1 MKKNILFTALLL
13 AFAQSYAAVKLPLI
27 FSNNMVFQAGEPAK
41 IWGSAEPNADVEI
54 ALDGKNF
61 RAKADSDGKWS
72 AFIPAQK
79 ADSNPKEIKISEN
92 GKLSKTLKNVLFGE
106 VWISG
111 GQSNMEFKLKGS
123 IGGKEACHAGDFPN
137 IRFFRQ
143 GSVPKQSVQSDSPSG
158 AAWYICN
165 PKNSWAFSAVSFY
178 FARDLHESLNV
189 PVGIVETAFSGS
201 YMIVWLARQD
211 LKGIRAFE
219 EPLAKFERDNKDY
232 DYAAETEK
240 YKREMEKYKEFIA
253 GLSKEEAKKVKKPAQ
268 PPIARGTKIAA
279 LPSMFYNSKIAPIA
293 GFTARGFIWY
303 QGESD
308 AIANPEA
315 FAEKFERLI
324 TCWRKYWNKADMP
337 FYFVQL
343 PSIDRNAWVECRAAQ
358 DAVSKKLKNVKMAV
372 ALDTGEQ
379 KDVHPKEKLSVGKRL
394 ARLALINV
402 YGRKNLADF
411 PSLAGVRF
419 KGDSAEISINC
430 PNSKLEIREPLRGF
444 EVLAGGS
451 WQSPKAELR
460 GGKVLL
466 KSGGGNIEAVRY
478 LWKNWA
484 LPEVCIFNSDGLP
497 LAPFFKSKN
506 Q

>member
-1 MKKNILFTALLL
+1 MKRTILSIALLL
-13 AFAQSYAAVKLPLI
+13 VLAQSYAAVTLPRI

-41 IWGSAEPNADVEI
+41 IWGGAEPNADVEI
-54 ALDGKNF
+54 ALGGKKIK
-61 RAKADSDGKWS
+61 AKADSDGSWS

-79 ADSNPKEIKISEN
+79 ADLTPMEIQIFEN
-92 GKLSKTLKNVLFGE
+92 AKLSKTLKNVLFGE

-111 GQSNMEFKLKGS
+111 GQSNMEFKLKDS
-123 IGGKEACHAGDFPN
+123 IGGKEACHSGDFPC

-143 GSVPKQSVQSDSPSG
+143 GSFPERSVQSDSPFG
-158 AAWYICN
+158 AAWYVCN

-232 DYAAETEK
+232 DYEAETEK
-240 YKREMEKYKEFIA
+240 YKREMEKYKESIA
-253 GLSKEEAKKVKKPAQ
+253 GLSKQEAKKVKRPAQ

-279 LPSMFYNSKIAPIA
+279 LPSMFYNAKIAPIA

-324 TCWRKYWNKADMP
+324 SSWRKYWNKADMP

-343 PSIDRNAWVECRAAQ
+343 PSIDRNAWVDCRAAQ
-358 DAVSKKLKNVKMAV
+358 EEVSKKLKNVKMAV
-372 ALDTGEQ
+372 TLDTGDM
-379 KDVHPKEKLSVGKRL
+379 KDVHPKEKLAVGKRL
-394 ARLALINV
+394 ARLALINI

-411 PSLAGVRF
+411 PSVAAVGFR
-419 KGDSAEISINC
+419 GDSAEISIKC
-430 PNSKLEIREPLRGF
+430 ANSKLELREPLRGF
-444 EVLAGGS
+444 EVLVGGS
-451 WQSPKAELR
+451 WQSPNAELR

-484 LPEVCIFNSDGLP
+484 LPDVCIFNSEGMP
-497 LAPFFKSKN
+497 LAPFSKSKN
-506 Q
+506 

>member
-1 MKKNILFTALLL
+1 MKKTVLSIALLL
-13 AFAQSYAAVKLPLI
+13 ALAQSYAAVKLPLI

-143 GSVPKQSVQSDSPSG
+143 GSFPKQSVQSDSPSG

-219 EPLAKFERDNKDY
+219 EPLAKFESDNKDY

-240 YKREMEKYKEFIA
+240 YKREMEKYKESIA
-253 GLSKEEAKKVKKPAQ
+253 GLSNEEAKKVYAI
-268 PPIARGTKIAA
+268 IAT
-279 LPSMFYNSKIAPIA
+279 
-293 GFTARGFIWY
+293 
-303 QGESD
+303 GES
-308 AIANPEA
+308 ALYANIM
-315 FAEKFERLI
+315 L
-324 TCWRKYWNKADMP
+324 
-337 FYFVQL
+337 
-343 PSIDRNAWVECRAAQ
+343 
-358 DAVSKKLKNVKMAV
+358 
-372 ALDTGEQ
+372 Q
-379 KDVHPKEKLSVGKRL
+379 K
-394 ARLALINV
+394 
-402 YGRKNLADF
+402 
-411 PSLAGVRF
+411 GVVT
-419 KGDSAEISINC
+419 D
-430 PNSKLEIREPLRGF
+430 
-444 EVLAGGS
+444 
-451 WQSPKAELR
+451 
-460 GGKVLL
+460 
-466 KSGGGNIEAVRY
+466 
-478 LWKNWA
+478 
-484 LPEVCIFNSDGLP
+484 
-497 LAPFFKSKN
+497 
-506 Q
+506 